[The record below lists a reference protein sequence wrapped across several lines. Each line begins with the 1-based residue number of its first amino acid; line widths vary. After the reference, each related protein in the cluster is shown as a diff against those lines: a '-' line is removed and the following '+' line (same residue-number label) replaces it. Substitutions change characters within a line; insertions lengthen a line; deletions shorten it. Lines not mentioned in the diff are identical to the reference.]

1 MYLLDRRDVRLF
13 PSRGDALALVLRR
26 ILMLVRRSRHLCT
39 SHIEGC
45 RRGAWSLERRRG
57 GGLRMLLRRVCL
69 ILMRRLLVCGI
80 IRQERHLYIH
90 HMTLWRSNLVRE
102 RECRISED
110 LVEVVVEGSLGL
122 WVHRSLGAL
131 AAVEDLALD
140 NPGLEDL
147 HTPGVLLVAWRTAC
161 SWTVVDVTWRIRV
174 RPHSPCA
181 P

>member
-1 MYLLDRRDVRLF
+1 
-13 PSRGDALALVLRR
+13 
-26 ILMLVRRSRHLCT
+26 MLVRRSRHLCT
-39 SHIEGC
+39 SHVEGC
-45 RRGAWSLERRRG
+45 WRGAWSLERRRW

-69 ILMRRLLVCGI
+69 VLMRLWLICGI

-90 HMTLWRSNLVRE
+90 PTTLWRSNLVRG

-110 LVEVVVEGSLGL
+110 LVGVVVEGSLDLGL
-122 WVHRSLGAL
+122 GLGVHRSPGAL

-140 NPGLEDL
+140 NLGLEDL

-161 SWTVVDVTWRIRV
+161 SWTVVGVTWRIRV
-174 RPHSPCA
+174 KLHSPCV